1 VLRVLIAEDDR
12 VALAP
17 YHKPDLAVLD
27 LWLADGDLGHIQQ
40 GVQVRDYVGTPEG
53 ESANLGLKIEGSWPT
68 VQCSCFLT
76 KTARGALPI
85 GSDPGQSSSLCLRR
99 KGGAQAKRSADRW

>member
-53 ESANLGLKIEGSWPT
+53 ESANLGLKIEGSWPE
-68 VQCSCFLT
+68 
-76 KTARGALPI
+76 AGATDHEPTLEHDTCI
-85 GSDPGQSSSLCLRR
+85 E
-99 KGGAQAKRSADRW
+99 AV

>member
-27 LWLADGDLGHIQQ
+27 LRLADGDLGAGINRR
-40 GVQVRDYVGTPEG
+40 V
-53 ESANLGLKIEGSWPT
+53 AT
-68 VQCSCFLT
+68 VWQAQFSVSNFVVLP
-76 KTARGALPI
+76 PI
-85 GSDPGQSSSLCLRR
+85 GRSLSLCSPFPAE
-99 KGGAQAKRSADRW
+99 AQG